1 MDTLRTVWET
11 FFDAAAMRA
20 ALPDMLRI
28 GLRSLGLET
37 WSWRSREGRFR
48 PSAEHRF
55 AWIEGRG
62 WGPEE
67 SLPGPA
73 TAAIG

>member
-1 MDTLRTVWET
+1 MQAGTATSTRGRGEANAFNV
-11 FFDAAAMRA
+11 
-20 ALPDMLRI
+20 LRI